1 MVRGDRC
8 MVKCGRYF
16 LGPPALHEVFGDN
29 GLGVSP
35 FYLGGS
41 SFLSIS
47 AQPELIERDLVG
59 LLLAPTSQGIIF
71 KGSSLEFVLC
81 MARIYFLAASLKLH
95 GLNE

>member
-1 MVRGDRC
+1 
-8 MVKCGRYF
+8 MVKGKRGSVKWGGYL
-16 LGPPALHEVFGDN
+16 LGPSALRKPFGNN

-35 FYLGGS
+35 SHFGGS

-47 AQPELIERDLVG
+47 AQPELIERDPVG
-59 LLLAPTSQGIIF
+59 LLTQTSQRDHLQGIF
-71 KGSSLEFVLC
+71 FGVVLF